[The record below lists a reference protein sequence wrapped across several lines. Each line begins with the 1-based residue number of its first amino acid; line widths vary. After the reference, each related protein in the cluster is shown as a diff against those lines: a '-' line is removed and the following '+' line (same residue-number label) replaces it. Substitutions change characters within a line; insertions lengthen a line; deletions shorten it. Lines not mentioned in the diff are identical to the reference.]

1 MVPIRLPASELG
13 GPRMKSKPVVH
24 ESPATYRT
32 PHCPRCDTILEAHI
46 NQGQLI
52 GWDCLACG
60 KAIKIERA
68 VKGRE

>member
-1 MVPIRLPASELG
+1 
-13 GPRMKSKPVVH
+13 MKSKLPIH
-24 ESPATYRT
+24 ESPANYRT